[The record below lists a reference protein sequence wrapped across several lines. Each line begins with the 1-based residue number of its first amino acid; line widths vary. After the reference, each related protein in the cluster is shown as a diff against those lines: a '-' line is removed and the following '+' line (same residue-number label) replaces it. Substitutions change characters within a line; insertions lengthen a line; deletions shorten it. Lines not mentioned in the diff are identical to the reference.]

1 MFCRPA
7 HSGNVLAVCPR
18 WRITIA
24 ACHGLPSPRWRAMGS
39 WPRSSL
45 LPCLHSSCQL
55 VNALGNNADK
65 HIFRLG
71 PQPCPPKF
79 CTRGPETL
87 PAPGLYTSA
96 RNRVRKKCL
105 HLGPK
110 PCPLKVLAL
119 GPGTL
124 SSTSPY
130 PKPCPQKVFTFG
142 PVYPIVFETVSQTHP
157 NASPCVCSA
166 VFCQA
171 GGPLDSGGVIPTD
184 RGGGLAA
191 MVCLQFNIQ
200 KEKHGRAGGA
210 SRLGPGSAYHDK
222 QLLAMLR
229 GCDWQIRHLIFN
241 AWPIGRQLFFL
252 RLMAPDELLHG
263 RSPTVH
269 SGRTIELRNAPDYIV
284 TPPPPRCPMRQ
295 MTLPELFRGGG
306 GRNKTKFARGGG
318 GKTKVARGGKNK
330 TKVARGG
337 GGQA

>member
-1 MFCRPA
+1 
-7 HSGNVLAVCPR
+7 
-18 WRITIA
+18 
-24 ACHGLPSPRWRAMGS
+24 MGS

-55 VNALGNNADK
+55 VNALGNKADK

-142 PVYPIVFETVSQTHP
+142 LVYPIVFETVSQTHP

-191 MVCLQFNIQ
+191 MVCIKFNIQ
-200 KEKHGRAGGA
+200 KGGRGHGGGGGV
-210 SRLGPGSAYHDK
+210 SLPRPGSLAHDAE
-222 QLLAMLR
+222 LVVLLR
-229 GCDWQIRHLIFN
+229 GLDWQARHRVFN
-241 AWPIGRQLFFL
+241 HWLCSRQLFVMH
-252 RLMAPDELLHG
+252 LMGPDELLQG
-263 RSPTVH
+263 RSPKVYK
-269 SGRTIELRNAPDYIV
+269 GRTIELQDTPDYFV
-284 TPPPPRCPMRQ
+284 QPPPKRRRMRQ
-295 MTLPELFRGGG
+295 LTFQDLIRGGWG
-306 GRNKTKFARGGG
+306 NARGGG